1 MGGAPPAALDF
12 QNSTSSVDATIE
24 VQTGGVR
31 TRSGVRHCAVQDHHP
46 HRHRTQLL
54 VLDGA
59 GWHVNPKLI
68 VPDIISS
75 LKLPPCSPELKPIEN
90 VWAYL
95 RGTKLAR
102 RWLNTDD
109 DIVNACR
116 EAWNSLLADADT
128 VRSITTRRWAMC
140 QKSWPV
146 ISYQLSEMLTHVR
159 RVTPHGRR
167 RAFAL
172 ASGQLF

>member
-1 MGGAPPAALDF
+1 MGTDTTRA
-12 QNSTSSVDATIE
+12 E

-54 VLDGA
+54 ELDGD
-59 GWHVNPKLI
+59 GWHVSPKLI

-146 ISYQLSEMLTHVR
+146 VSDTQLPAMPQGTTRKSPVEAGLNRRFISI
-159 RVTPHGRR
+159 
-167 RAFAL
+167 
-172 ASGQLF
+172 